1 MTASEVEIPRSRSAR
16 NTPRWFAP
24 TGPSC
29 VILALAVANFIYRV
43 LISRPGYFWQDDYYI
58 TAWAK
63 YNPLGPDYLLLPF
76 SDHFQPLGFALAWF
90 SQRLF
95 PGSYTAGMLWTA
107 LLYAASL
114 WVMYRL
120 LIALFGW
127 RPQIMLVLVFWGFS
141 IFTVQSYLW
150 YAASLY
156 LAPYLLLLP
165 FALLCAAHYV
175 AKPSWPWLLA
185 VFGSSVLVVT
195 AHTFGLALPALTAL
209 LIAVGAWGASSL
221 PWWRRLV
228 SQWRLLGAQ
237 AIPGL
242 MVVAY
247 YLNRASEGRDV
258 TVEPLQGLVFIGR
271 QLAWV
276 VIPGLAGGPWK
287 YNGYLS
293 PEFPLVTPLGGFIAI
308 EFVVAVALLAWI
320 RPRAFW
326 LWMGSLL
333 LIGGQ
338 LFSVTL
344 GRGGGDTAIVIRYSS
359 AGLVALTLAI
369 SFTIMS
375 DRGGAFCWRGWG
387 EQVAQ
392 IWHGWGRS
400 GQIVAVVALIQVY
413 IVSFSIS
420 LFTPVLETPL
430 AFNRTYMER
439 LIVSAQEVPSDVRL
453 IPQFV
458 PSRVVGVNAPGP
470 TSTELVLANQSV
482 VPGFV
487 NSVSGTLWGFTEQ
500 GDLVEQSVW
509 GVEARRPFGKEC
521 LAELRSSPVTL
532 DLRSRAEYFYA
543 TLSMGSIAERDV
555 ELRVEL
561 LNDGAVDGAASFM
574 IAPGLQRTFAPLPGA
589 GDQVRLTAVGDDP
602 VCVTDLIVGER
613 FHWDEGWVQDGSS
626 LPTQSF
632 DLSTS

>member
-1 MTASEVEIPRSRSAR
+1 MTAPRVETAWEQGSRG
-16 NTPRWFAP
+16 TYRWFEP
-24 TGPSC
+24 RGPSLL
-29 VILALAVANFIYRV
+29 VLALSLANLVYRIV
-43 LISRPGYFWQDDYYI
+43 ISRPGYFWQDDYYI

-95 PGSYTAGMLWTA
+95 PGSYTAGMIWTA
-107 LLYAASL
+107 VLYAASL

-127 RPQIMLVLVFWGFS
+127 RPQILLVLVFWGFS

-175 AKPSWPWLLA
+175 AKPSLIRLLA
-185 VFGSSVLVVT
+185 VLGSSVLVVA

-209 LIAVGAWGASSL
+209 LVAVGAWGASSL
-221 PWWRRLV
+221 PWWRRLL
-228 SQWRLLGAQ
+228 SQWRLLVAQ
-237 AIPGL
+237 AIPGT
-242 MVVAY
+242 MIVAY
-247 YLNRASEGRDV
+247 YLNRASDGREV
-258 TVEPLQGLVFIGR
+258 TIEPLQGLLFVGR

-276 VIPGLAGGPWK
+276 VVPGLAGGPWR

-293 PEFPLVTPLGGFIAI
+293 PEFPLITPLGGFLVIQFLI
-308 EFVVAVALLAWI
+308 MLVLLAYI

-326 LWMGSLL
+326 FWVGSLC

-344 GRGGGDTAIVIRYSS
+344 GRGGGDTAIVIRYAS

-369 SFTIMS
+369 SFTVMS
-375 DRGGAFCWRGWG
+375 DRAGTFHWRGWG
-387 EQVAQ
+387 DQVARLWQ
-392 IWHGWGRS
+392 GWGPV
-400 GQIVAVVALIQVY
+400 GQMVAVVVLIQVY
-413 IVSFSIS
+413 IVSFSVS

-439 LIVSAQEVPSDVRL
+439 LLVSAQRVPPDVRL

-458 PSRVVGVNAPGP
+458 PNRVVGVNAPGP
-470 TSTELVLANQSV
+470 TSTELVLANQAV
-482 VPGFV
+482 TPGFA
-487 NSVSGTLWGFTEQ
+487 NSVSGTLWGFSEK

-509 GVEARRPFGKEC
+509 GVEARGALGSTC
-521 LAELRSSPVTL
+521 VAQLRESPVTV

-543 TLSMGSIAERDV
+543 TLSMGSIAEREV
-555 ELRVEL
+555 EVMIEL
-561 LNDGAVDGAASFM
+561 LNDGAVDGVARVVVE
-574 IAPGLQRTFAPLPGA
+574 PGLQRTFAPLPGA
-589 GDQVRLTAVGDDP
+589 GDQVRLSAIGADP

-632 DLSTS
+632 YLGES